1 MGRTNPTFRNVLEA
15 VKSRWGDYR
24 RALRR
29 RDQAPFDRL
38 FEYADAHA
46 DAAGYLDNDDPMEP
60 ILVSM
65 LLGQEK
71 RLAELDG
78 RIAEL
83 DGRTAELEDDTAEL
97 DGRTV
102 ELEARIAGL
111 EGRVTDPPA
120 GADEPGA
127 PAGAGAATTADGG
140 DA

>member
-83 DGRTAELEDDTAEL
+83 EDDTAEL
-97 DGRTV
+97 DGRTA
-102 ELEARIAGL
+102 ELEARTAER

-127 PAGAGAATTADGG
+127 PAGAGAATTTDGG

>member
-29 RDQAPFDRL
+29 QDQAPFDRL

-71 RLAELDG
+71 RLADLDA

-83 DGRTAELEDDTAEL
+83 EGRVVAPAGQCGERENQGDPDGRA
-97 DGRTV
+97 G
-102 ELEARIAGL
+102 GL
-111 EGRVTDPPA
+111 EGQ
-120 GADEPGA
+120 ADEPGG
-127 PAGAGAATTADGG
+127 PAGEGGATTADGG

>member
-46 DAAGYLDNDDPMEP
+46 DAAGYLNHDDPMEP

-71 RLAELDG
+71 RLAELEA

-83 DGRTAELEDDTAEL
+83 
-97 DGRTV
+97 
-102 ELEARIAGL
+102 
-111 EGRVTDPPA
+111 EGRVVAPA
-120 GADEPGA
+120 GQGGERENQGDPDGRAGGPEGQADEPGA
-127 PAGAGAATTADGG
+127 PAGEGAATAADGG

>member
-29 RDQAPFDRL
+29 RDQARFDQL

-46 DAAGYLDNDDPMEP
+46 DAAGYLNNDDPMEP

-65 LLGQEK
+65 LLEQEK
-71 RLAELDG
+71 RLAELEA

-83 DGRTAELEDDTAEL
+83 EGDTA
-97 DGRTV
+97 
-102 ELEARIAGL
+102 
-111 EGRVTDPPA
+111 DPPA
-120 GADEPGA
+120 GADQPEA
-127 PAGAGAATTADGG
+127 PADEGAATAAEGG

>member
-29 RDQAPFDRL
+29 RDQTPFDRL

-46 DAAGYLDNDDPMEP
+46 DAAGYLNNDDPMEP

-83 DGRTAELEDDTAEL
+83 EDDTAEL
-97 DGRTV
+97 DGRTG
-102 ELEARIAGL
+102 ELEARIDGL
-111 EGRVTDPPA
+111 EGRVADPPA

>member
-46 DAAGYLDNDDPMEP
+46 DAAGYLNNDDPMEP

-78 RIAEL
+78 RIA
-83 DGRTAELEDDTAEL
+83 D
-97 DGRTV
+97 
-102 ELEARIAGL
+102 LEARIAGL
-111 EGRVTDPPA
+111 EDRVADPPA

-127 PAGAGAATTADGG
+127 PAGEGAAATADGG

>member
-46 DAAGYLDNDDPMEP
+46 DAAGYLNHDDPMEP

-71 RLAELDG
+71 RLAELEA

-83 DGRTAELEDDTAEL
+83 
-97 DGRTV
+97 
-102 ELEARIAGL
+102 
-111 EGRVTDPPA
+111 EGRVVAPA
-120 GADEPGA
+120 GQGGERENQGDPDGRAGGPEGRADEPGA
-127 PAGAGAATTADGG
+127 PAGEGAATTTDGG

>member
-83 DGRTAELEDDTAEL
+83 EARTAE
-97 DGRTV
+97 V
-102 ELEARIAGL
+102 EARIAGL
-111 EGRVTDPPA
+111 EGRVVAPA
-120 GADEPGA
+120 GQGGERENQGDPDGRAGGPEGQADEPGA
-127 PAGAGAATTADGG
+127 PADRKSVV
-140 DA
+140 

>member
-46 DAAGYLDNDDPMEP
+46 DAAGYLNHDDPMEP

-71 RLAELDG
+71 RLAELEA

-83 DGRTAELEDDTAEL
+83 
-97 DGRTV
+97 
-102 ELEARIAGL
+102 
-111 EGRVTDPPA
+111 EGRVVAPA
-120 GADEPGA
+120 GQGGERENQGDPDGRAGGPEGQADEPGA
-127 PAGAGAATTADGG
+127 PAGAGAATTTDGG
-140 DA
+140 DP

>member
-71 RLAELDG
+71 RLAELEA

-83 DGRTAELEDDTAEL
+83 
-97 DGRTV
+97 
-102 ELEARIAGL
+102 
-111 EGRVTDPPA
+111 EGRVVAPA
-120 GADEPGA
+120 GQGGERENQGDPDGRAGGPEGQADDPGA
-127 PAGAGAATTADGG
+127 PAGEGAATTTDGG

>member
-1 MGRTNPTFRNVLEA
+1 LGRTNPTFRNVLEA

-46 DAAGYLDNDDPMEP
+46 DAAGYLNHDDPMEP

-71 RLAELDG
+71 RLAELEA

-83 DGRTAELEDDTAEL
+83 
-97 DGRTV
+97 
-102 ELEARIAGL
+102 
-111 EGRVTDPPA
+111 EGRVVAPA
-120 GADEPGA
+120 GQGGERENQGDPDGRAGGPEGQADEPGA
-127 PAGAGAATTADGG
+127 PAGAGAATTTDGG

>member
-78 RIAEL
+78 RLAELEGRTAEL
-83 DGRTAELEDDTAEL
+83 DGRTAELEA
-97 DGRTV
+97 RT
-102 ELEARIAGL
+102 AGL
-111 EGRVTDPPA
+111 EGRT
-120 GADEPGA
+120 DEPGA